1 MRSMNMNTALATELE
16 IFMRE
21 IGVMTPVDLDL
32 EDDDDDFDPRQ
43 ECMMKGYF
51 RSPYDEDGNITF

>member
-1 MRSMNMNTALATELE
+1 MRSTNMNTELE

-21 IGVMTPVDLDL
+21 IGVMTPVDLDF

-43 ECMMKGYF
+43 ECMAKGYY
-51 RSPYDEDGNITF
+51 RSPYDENGEVMF

>member
-1 MRSMNMNTALATELE
+1 MNTELE

-32 EDDDDDFDPRQ
+32 EDDDDDFDVVSLIGL
-43 ECMMKGYF
+43 EANAEL
-51 RSPYDEDGNITF
+51 SSTNGNLVFNLP

>member
-1 MRSMNMNTALATELE
+1 MNTALSTELE

>member
-1 MRSMNMNTALATELE
+1 MRSRNMNTELE

-21 IGVMTPVDLDL
+21 IGVMTPVDLDF
-32 EDDDDDFDPRQ
+32 EDDDDDDFDPRQ

>member
-1 MRSMNMNTALATELE
+1 MNTELE

-21 IGVMTPVDLDL
+21 IGVMTPVDLDIE
-32 EDDDDDFDPRQ
+32 EDDDFFDPRQ

>member
-1 MRSMNMNTALATELE
+1 MNTELE

-21 IGVMTPVDLDL
+21 IGVMTPVDLDF

>member
-1 MRSMNMNTALATELE
+1 MRSTNMNTELE

-21 IGVMTPVDLDL
+21 IGVMTPVDLDF

>member
-1 MRSMNMNTALATELE
+1 MNTALATELE

-21 IGVMTPVDLDL
+21 IGVMTPVDLDF
-32 EDDDDDFDPRQ
+32 EDEDDDFDPRQ
-43 ECMMKGYF
+43 ECMMNGYF